1 MVVGLHVARARI
13 DLKSDRVIVDIDN
26 PETHQTQFHTA
37 NFNTSKFIIILHDAN
52 YREEITNDTRFEF
65 RNYTRLPTVTIF

>member
-37 NFNTSKFIIILHDAN
+37 NFNTSKSIIILDAN
-52 YREEITNDTRFEF
+52 YQE
-65 RNYTRLPTVTIF
+65 

>member
-26 PETHQTQFHTA
+26 PDTHQTQFHTA
-37 NFNTSKFIIILHDAN
+37 NFNTSKFIIILYDAN
-52 YREEITNDTRFEF
+52 YE
-65 RNYTRLPTVTIF
+65 